1 MIIQH
6 CFEPLELKILR
17 SLNGRMELPD
27 KERHRFFSLQKGYE
41 GEKIFEKD
49 WLKKLSCECFIINDL
64 LLEYN
69 ATVFQIDT
77 LLIKQKNI
85 YLFDVKN
92 FEDDFYITE
101 EKWHRKSSE
110 KEIKDP
116 LLQLNRCESLLR
128 RLLQDLRIN
137 LPIEANLVFIN
148 PHFTLYHA
156 ALDLPIIFPGQIQ
169 RYMKN
174 IETGPSMLNDA
185 HSKLVDQLMARQLD
199 EAKYARYPSYEYE
212 LLKKGMACGICDSF
226 MELSTIKNKL
236 ICKKCSHIE
245 DIDDAVM
252 SNVEQFQLLFPESRI
267 TTNGIHE
274 WCGEIVS
281 KKTIRRILSKNF
293 KLMNQSKLS
302 YFIDNT
308 DS

>member
-1 MIIQH
+1 MV
-6 CFEPLELKILR
+6 
-17 SLNGRMELPD
+17 LPD

-41 GEKIFEKD
+41 GEKIFERD
-49 WLKKLSCECFIINDL
+49 WLKELSCECFIINDL

-69 ATVFQIDT
+69 ATVFQIDS

-101 EKWHRKSSE
+101 GKWHRNSSE

-116 LLQLNRCESLLR
+116 LIQLNRCESLFR
-128 RLLQDLRIN
+128 RLLQDLRVR

-156 ALDLPIIFPGQIQ
+156 TLDLPIIFPGQIQ

-174 IETGPSMLNDA
+174 IETGPSILNDA
-185 HSKLVDQLMARQLD
+185 HSKLADQLMTMQLD
-199 EAKYARYPSYEYE
+199 EAKYARYPSYKYE
-212 LLKKGMACGICDSF
+212 LLQKGTTCGICNLF
-226 MELSTIKNKL
+226 MKLSTVRNKL
-236 ICKKCSHIE
+236 ICEKCGQIE
-245 DIDDAVM
+245 DVEDAVM
-252 SNVEQFQLLFPESRI
+252 RNVKQFQLLFPERRI
-267 TTNGIHE
+267 TTNDVHE
-274 WCGEIVS
+274 WCDVIES

-293 KLMNQSKLS
+293 NHIKHTRFS
-302 YFIDNT
+302 YFADEN
-308 DS
+308 